1 MNRIDRL
8 MGIITL
14 IQSKKHLTVSQIA
27 THYGNSERTVFR
39 DLKAIGEIGVPIYFE
54 PEKGYSVSDGFFLP
68 PISLTIEEANALSIA
83 EPLIV
88 RFADKSIQNH
98 YDTALNKIKMVLGR
112 TQRENIEKIRESTA
126 HFIPDHYQHLMP
138 STDYLIPLQNAISN
152 QKIVKIEYQNL
163 QDGISTRS
171 IEPIGLTFYSLNWHV
186 IAWCQLRKE
195 YRDFRVSRIQNL
207 QVTMQ
212 PFINKEHISLNNYLQ
227 DIQNELVETNEH
239 PLH

>member
-14 IQSKKHLTVSQIA
+14 IQSKKHLTVAQIA

-39 DLKAIGEIGVPIYFE
+39 DLKAIGEIGVPIFFE
-54 PEKGYSVSDGFFLP
+54 PEKGYS
-68 PISLTIEEANALSIA
+68 NALSIA